1 MRTLQHGPTFIIN
14 ARPKEELE
22 ILEAIPP
29 APPVIGYDPKDLK
42 TQAQMNQQNAEEL
55 VAIPAPPCILSIPVE
70 GAG

>member
-29 APPVIGYDPKDLK
+29 APPAIGYDSENLK
-42 TQAQMNQQNAEEL
+42 TQAQMNLQTVEKL

-70 GAG
+70 GEG